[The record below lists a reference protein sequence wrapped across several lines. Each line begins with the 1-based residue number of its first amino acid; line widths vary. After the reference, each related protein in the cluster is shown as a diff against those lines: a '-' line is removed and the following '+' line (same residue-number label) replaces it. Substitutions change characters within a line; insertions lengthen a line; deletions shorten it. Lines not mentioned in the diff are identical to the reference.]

1 MTARP
6 VNVSFEFFPPKNK
19 ESINSLWMNIKR
31 LEPLKPK
38 FISVTY
44 GAGGSTRNNTHDLVK
59 EIKKK
64 TSLIPAAHL
73 TCIGTSIREI
83 ESIAEDYWKS
93 GIKHIVALRGDERV
107 EGNKTFTDFKYATDL
122 IKVLKDK
129 FDFEITVSAYPEMHP
144 DSSSISQEYDVLKKK
159 IDLGASK
166 AITQFF
172 FDVNCYFDF
181 IDGAIKRGINI
192 PIIPGILPVTNCKRT
207 MEFANKMKCKMPKS
221 LLDMFDGLDSDPE
234 TRKLVATTI
243 VYDQCRKLIE
253 GKVSD
258 FHFYTLNRADL
269 SFAICHILGIRTLG
283 KIKVNEKI

>member
-1 MTARP
+1 MTPKRI
-6 VNVSFEFFPPKNK
+6 NVSFEFFPPKNK
-19 ESINSLWMNIKR
+19 DSISSLWANIKR
-31 LEPLKPK
+31 LEPLEPK

-44 GAGGSTRNNTHDLVK
+44 GAGGSTRHYTHTLVK

-73 TCIGTSIREI
+73 TCIGTSKSEI
-83 ESIAEDYWKS
+83 EAIADDYWMS
-93 GIKHIVALRGDERV
+93 GIKHIVALRGDERD
-107 EGNKTFTDFKYATDL
+107 ESEKEFSDFKYATDL
-122 IKVLKDK
+122 IRVLKKK

-144 DSSSISQEYDVLKKK
+144 NSSSISQEYDVLKKK
-159 IDLGASK
+159 IDLGATK

-207 MEFANKMKCKMPKS
+207 LEFASKMNCKMPKS
-221 LLDMFDGLDSDPE
+221 LIEMFDGLDSDPE

-243 VYDQCRKLIE
+243 VYDQCRRLIE

-283 KIKVNEKI
+283 KN